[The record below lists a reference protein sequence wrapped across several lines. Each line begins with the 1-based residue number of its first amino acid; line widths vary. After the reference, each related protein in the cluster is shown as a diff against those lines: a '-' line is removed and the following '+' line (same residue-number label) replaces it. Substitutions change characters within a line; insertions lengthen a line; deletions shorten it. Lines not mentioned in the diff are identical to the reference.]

1 MVYLQVRLEENPA
14 CETVF
19 DQFLKFCYGVD
30 ITVTMSTLV
39 PIFQLAD
46 KYEVMT
52 LRKHCEE
59 YAIKSLEDAN
69 IEGAV
74 QWLTFAEQI
83 SHDNMIKWCYHVI
96 RHNLDEASSLPEWA
110 LLSKDQIIKVLKD
123 KNCNFENVNSFI
135 VTKNALGEFHAIE
148 KWLLSEQNKPDL
160 AIQGK
165 EVLDAVLFQL
175 MDGSQLLDV
184 ENSELAQESSCVS
197 NYLKEKVALSNKFL
211 AIQAV
216 PVTKRS
222 EQAKKYYSEMS
233 LKSKDGVSRW
243 YTEKC
248 PSIVEVNQNNI
259 TVGSIKVHMIKPNT
273 KNKVKGVCESGYA
286 AQVEVYPTKSTY
298 LFGFNFG
305 FGSGLG
311 GLGRPLI
318 FGQFEI
324 IAYNKKRRVLH
335 VCSAGQRS
343 AVKSNS
349 WGAIP
354 QNSMRANFLKK
365 IQVTHPT
372 LMGLPKTPNS
382 LAYFIT
388 VEENCD

>member
-1 MVYLQVRLEENPA
+1 MRLEENPA
-14 CETVF
+14 CELIF

-30 ITVTMSTLV
+30 ITVTMLTLV

-83 SHDNMIKWCYHVI
+83 NHENMIKWCYHVI

-110 LLSKDQIIKVLKD
+110 HLTQEQIIKVLKER
-123 KNCNFENVNSFI
+123 NCNFENVNSFV
-135 VTKNALGEFHAIE
+135 VTKNAMGEFHAIE
-148 KWLLSEQNKPDL
+148 KWLLAEQNKPDL
-160 AIQGK
+160 GINGK
-165 EVLDAVLFQL
+165 AVLDAVLFQL
-175 MDGSQLLDV
+175 MDGSQLMDV
-184 ENSELAQESSCVS
+184 ENSELAQESSCMS
-197 NYLKEKVALSNKFL
+197 EYLKEKVSQTNKFL

-222 EQAKKYYSEMS
+222 EQAKKYYSDMS
-233 LKSKDGVSRW
+233 IKIKDGVCRW

-259 TVGSIKVHMIKPNT
+259 TVGSIKVHMMKPNT

-286 AQVEVYPTKSTY
+286 AQVEVFPTKSTY

-305 FGSGLG
+305 FGSGS
-311 GLGRPLI
+311 GLGLNRPLI

-343 AVKSNS
+343 AMKSNS

-372 LMGLPKTPNS
+372 LMGAPKTPNW
-382 LAYFIT
+382 LAYYIS
-388 VEENCD
+388 VEESSE